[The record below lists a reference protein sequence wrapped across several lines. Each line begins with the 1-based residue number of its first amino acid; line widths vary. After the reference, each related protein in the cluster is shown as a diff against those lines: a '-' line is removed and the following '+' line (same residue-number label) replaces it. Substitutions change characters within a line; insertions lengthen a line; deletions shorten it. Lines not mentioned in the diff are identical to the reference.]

1 VKLHIGLNYL
11 LTTHKYINGSTPE
24 YVRELLSSTRS
35 PRKLRPS
42 SLLLLLAKLAGLYL
56 YGDSGAQVRVRD
68 CQPLIKVRRLLKSS
82 ICFSKIHLLKAVF
95 NGK

>member
-1 VKLHIGLNYL
+1 
-11 LTTHKYINGSTPE
+11 
-24 YVRELLSSTRS
+24 
-35 PRKLRPS
+35 
-42 SLLLLLAKLAGLYL
+42 LLLLLAKLAGLYL